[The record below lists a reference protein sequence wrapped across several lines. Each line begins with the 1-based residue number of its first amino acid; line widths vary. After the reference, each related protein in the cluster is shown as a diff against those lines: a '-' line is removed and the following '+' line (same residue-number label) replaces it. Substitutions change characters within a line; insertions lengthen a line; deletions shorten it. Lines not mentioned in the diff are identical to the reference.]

1 MSSQVETLLVVHR
14 QRRFLLF
21 ALILAAIFG
30 ALGTLAWQLG
40 YYPARHLYLSGSI
53 RFAVSDDILQ
63 QQSVHPVLPPLS
75 FLAFLIVRNP
85 IVLTGII
92 SGLSIGYLAY
102 FVTTYAGPL
111 SVRSLLVIYILFSPS
126 VITLALFDIEWLML
140 IAVTVGAYGFLLEYC
155 RRDSV
160 YHLFLCGLALAAG
173 YMVVPETSIY
183 VVIFALA
190 VAVVGPPRHR
200 RWVYPLVLLSPM
212 FSAAAA
218 WSAVEWY
225 FRGSVYGPFPQFAV
239 ALDAPGLLGIIVS
252 SGPFV
257 FVYLTLCASA
267 AVYTR
272 QLRSIVIVLLA
283 APVVLILVS
292 LIWAQPIPAVL
303 HVPLIV
309 AGVIILYPYFDT
321 VLPSRMLA
329 VILALLLFA
338 AVGRDTWTVFFRDAE
353 TTRPVSEIVRGG
365 EDRGNLHEYAS
376 IERRTRAW
384 LASNENGVVRLEGD
398 ALLFAHLLSSVDM
411 SRLTYSRTGAE
422 VPKASTGLVIRRRSS
437 ESLREFTPLLRSGD
451 YELLR
456 RKPTRSRL

>member
-21 ALILAAIFG
+21 AVILALVFA

-40 YYPARHLYLSGSI
+40 YYPARHLYLAGSI
-53 RFAVSDDILQ
+53 RFAVSGDIVQ

-85 IVLTGII
+85 IVLTAII
-92 SGLSIGYLAY
+92 AGLSIGYLAY

-111 SVRSLLVIYILFSPS
+111 PVRALLVIYILLSPS
-126 VITLALFDIEWLML
+126 VISLALFDLDRLML
-140 IAVTVGAYGFLLEYC
+140 VAVTVGSYGFLLEYC

-160 YHLFLCGLALAAG
+160 YNLFLCGLALAAG

-183 VVIFALA
+183 VLIFALA
-190 VAVVGPPRHR
+190 VALAGPPRHR
-200 RWVYPLVLLSPM
+200 RWVYPLVLLFPM
-212 FSAAAA
+212 FSAAGA
-218 WSAVEWY
+218 WIAVEWY
-225 FRGSVYGPFPQFAV
+225 FRGSVNGAFPQFAFT
-239 ALDAPGLLGIIVS
+239 LDAPGLLGIIVS

-257 FVYLTLCASA
+257 FVYIALCVAA

-272 QLRSIVIVLLA
+272 QLRSIVIVLLS

-292 LIWAQPIPAVL
+292 LVWAQPIPAVL

-353 TTRPVSEIVRGG
+353 TMRPVSELVRGG
-365 EDRGNLHEYAS
+365 EDRGNLREYAS

-384 LASNENGVVRLEGD
+384 LASNEDGLVRLEGD

-411 SRLTYSRTGAE
+411 SRLTYSRAGEDLPEAN
-422 VPKASTGLVIRRRSS
+422 TGLIIRRRR
-437 ESLREFTPLLRSGD
+437 RELPGDFTPLLRSGD

-456 RKPTRSRL
+456 REDG